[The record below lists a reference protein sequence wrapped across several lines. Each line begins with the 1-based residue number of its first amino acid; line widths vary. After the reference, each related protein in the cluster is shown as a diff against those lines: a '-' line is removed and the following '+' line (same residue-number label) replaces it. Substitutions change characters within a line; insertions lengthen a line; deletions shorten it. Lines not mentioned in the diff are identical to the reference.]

1 MSSPSTPCQ
10 GMSDREEPLRDI
22 GGPGMKPPVADFINL
37 SSFTGTGSWELEL
50 KKLHWFLI
58 HSLINYNTA
67 HLWRDFWTSLMLSS
81 ISPLYLDSGQNH
93 TVWHSLSF
101 CFFPCQT
108 CWDIFVD
115 LFLSKTL
122 LNNFKTNTKYIFH
135 SRQVISWLSV
145 YFIKNIYFW
154 CLIITR
160 RLNTHKMLFKVL
172 FTRDFFYW
180 HNINNKEPSFIFTNG
195 FNNAPNEIPMV
206 TGL

>member
-1 MSSPSTPCQ
+1 MKEDIDEERVEEAGDSDWDGCLDMDMRLWLRYNCLGSMSSPSTPCQ
-10 GMSDREEPLRDI
+10 GMSDLEEPLRDI

-122 LNNFKTNTKYIFH
+122 LNNFKTNTLNIF
-135 SRQVISWLSV
+135 
-145 YFIKNIYFW
+145 
-154 CLIITR
+154 
-160 RLNTHKMLFKVL
+160 
-172 FTRDFFYW
+172 FTAA
-180 HNINNKEPSFIFTNG
+180 K
-195 FNNAPNEIPMV
+195 
-206 TGL
+206 